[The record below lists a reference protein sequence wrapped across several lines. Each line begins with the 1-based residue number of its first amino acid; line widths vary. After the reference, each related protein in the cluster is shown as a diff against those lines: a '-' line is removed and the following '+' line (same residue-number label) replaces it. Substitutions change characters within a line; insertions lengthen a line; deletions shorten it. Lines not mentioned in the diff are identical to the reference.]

1 MTEVI
6 RIMHENNPL
15 EMLRTLAFRGAN
27 TLHMLQPGEVALVAS
42 GQFKLGRMGGGAGR
56 ESMSISEFE
65 QKNKTKK
72 KGRKSRRM
80 SFMPTEELRLT
91 EKSFMSGETIGP
103 FSMPKEIVTVTDLS
117 SEILIITTDLLAN
130 FSEEALKCIE
140 QLSKNENS
148 SDSKTANEV
157 PAEKLDR
164 VCREFFRMCDE
175 DNSGEISPMEFTM
188 VMRKQAKKFGPQ
200 FKDWFNR
207 PLVIF
212 EQIDGKWG
220 EKKQLSFLYCR
231 AAFLIFSYVF
241 FFPPRVYV
249 WVRRWQWYNRR
260 G

>member
-1 MTEVI
+1 
-6 RIMHENNPL
+6 
-15 EMLRTLAFRGAN
+15 MLRTLAFRGAN